1 MQEQIDKLAA
11 AKQTQQTHPAQKN
24 VLVSAEKLKKNR
36 RLPATMITPSGGI
49 ETSKK
54 KGAKQVRGKGK
65 RKSSDQAKEKALER
79 MEKLETKVRARDE
92 KQVRTSVLVGGD
104 GFWE

>member
-1 MQEQIDKLAA
+1 MS
-11 AKQTQQTHPAQKN
+11 AQK
-24 VLVSAEKLKKNR
+24 LQKNR

-54 KGAKQVRGKGK
+54 KGKQVRGKGK
-65 RKSSDQAKEKALER
+65 KKASDAAKEKALER

-92 KQVRTSVLVGGD
+92 KQVSKISSE
-104 GFWE
+104 WS

>member
-1 MQEQIDKLAA
+1 MS
-11 AKQTQQTHPAQKN
+11 AQK
-24 VLVSAEKLKKNR
+24 LQKNR

-54 KGAKQVRGKGK
+54 KGGKQVRGKGK
-65 RKSSDQAKEKALER
+65 RKQSDLAKEKALER

-92 KQVRTSVLVGGD
+92 KQVSTAFCRSPTAEAPSSLTS
-104 GFWE
+104 